1 MRVTVQDVRAA
12 GLCLGVRTRRFFRHH
27 DLDFG
32 AFLRDG
38 IEAER
43 LLATGDAMALRAV
56 EAARER
62 HHG

>member
-38 IEAER
+38 IEG
-43 LLATGDAMALRAV
+43 ATAGDR
-56 EAARER
+56 
-62 HHG
+62 